1 MHSDHK
7 EAAAAFSIIARLSN
21 SSLFRRNERFYRRSG
36 LVQDNHSRTSFA
48 AVHESAIRT
57 VGFHVHFWHIAAQG
71 QCGGM
76 SATDES

>member
-1 MHSDHK
+1 MHSDHN

-21 SSLFRRNERFYRRSG
+21 FLPF
-36 LVQDNHSRTSFA
+36 
-48 AVHESAIRT
+48 IRT

-76 SATDES
+76 SAIGES